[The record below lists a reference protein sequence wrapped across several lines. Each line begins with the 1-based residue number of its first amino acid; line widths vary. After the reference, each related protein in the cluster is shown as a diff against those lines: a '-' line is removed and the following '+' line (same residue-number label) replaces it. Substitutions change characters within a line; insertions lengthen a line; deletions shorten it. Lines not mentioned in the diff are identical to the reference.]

1 MSKTAVV
8 TARVEPEL
16 KKDAEDVLRELGLT
30 ASQAITIYYKQ
41 IAVQRGIPFELKLPN
56 QETIAAI
63 RETDQPGKLPAFQNV
78 DALFADLES

>member
-1 MSKTAVV
+1 MPKTAVV

-56 QETIAAI
+56 QKTIDAI
-63 RETDQPGKLPAFQNV
+63 REAEQPEKLPAFQNV
-78 DALFADLES
+78 DALFDDLES

>member
-1 MSKTAVV
+1 MPKTAVV

-30 ASQAITIYYKQ
+30 TSQAITIYYKQ

-63 RETDQPGKLPAFQNV
+63 EEAAQPEKLPAFQNI
-78 DALFADLES
+78 DALFDDLES